1 MDNRI
6 KQTVEMTPEEVRAFK
21 AWRAEQ
27 ELEERKVRRSQE
39 LEAYRTLVDEQLEH
53 WVERFKSLTDD
64 MRATKVA
71 ALDSFLTV
79 IQMKR
84 DLFGLPEEGQRSHM
98 FTNRESTKRIVVGAN
113 AIDGYLDTVNEGID
127 LVRAYITSLATDDS
141 TKVLVDM
148 VLRLLAKDSR
158 GNLKASR
165 VVQLRKIAEE
175 LGAEQFLEG
184 VQLIEDS
191 YQPSMSSTFIRVE
204 EKDRYNNWIA
214 VPLNITELSTHHDAH
229 KLMRGEIGEAE
240 ELEQSDVS
248 DISDLSDEF
257 DTSDES
263 DVQSEEAI

>member
-1 MDNRI
+1 MEEMTTTR
-6 KQTVEMTPEEVRAFK
+6 TVEMTPEEARAFE
-21 AWRAEQ
+21 AWQAEQKLAARKKKRAE
-27 ELEERKVRRSQE
+27 ELES
-39 LEAYRTLVDEQLEH
+39 YRTLVDEQLEY
-53 WVERFKSLTDD
+53 WVGRFRTLTDD
-64 MRATKVA
+64 MRNTKSE

-98 FTNRESTKRIVVGAN
+98 FTNRESTKRIVIGAN

-127 LVRAYITSLATDDS
+127 MVREYITSLAKDDS
-141 TKVLVDM
+141 TKALVDM

-214 VPLNITELSTHHDAH
+214 VPLNITDLTTSHDADR
-229 KLMRGEIGEAE
+229 LMKGEESN
-240 ELEQSDVS
+240 EQL
-248 DISDLSDEF
+248 I
-257 DTSDES
+257 
-263 DVQSEEAI
+263 IKNG